1 MSPNA
6 YDAKC
11 ASDEELVRRVQG
23 GQLSAYNLLVVKYQH
38 RIINVAQKFV
48 SDYADASDIA
58 QETFIKAYKALPN
71 FRGESSFYTWLYRI
85 ATNVAKTYL
94 ENIQKQR
101 SQVDIDAEDFESKD
115 TNGVMTDATTPDR
128 ILESEELKRV
138 ILKALNELPPELKE
152 AFTLREVEGLSYEEI
167 SDRVQV
173 PIGTV
178 RSRIFRARQYIESKM
193 QQFHSWDFAI
203 SRSIGETHA
212 KH

>member
-1 MSPNA
+1 MSPKA
-6 YDAKC
+6 YDAKS

-38 RIINVAQKFV
+38 RIISVAQKYV

-115 TNGVMTDATTPDR
+115 TSGVMTDATTPDR

-167 SDRVQV
+167 SDKVQV

-193 QQFHSWDFAI
+193 QQFHS
-203 SRSIGETHA
+203 
-212 KH
+212 

>member
-1 MSPNA
+1 MSPKA
-6 YDAKC
+6 YDANS

-23 GQLSAYNLLVVKYQH
+23 GQLSAYNILVVKYQH
-38 RIINVAQKFV
+38 RIINVAQKYV

-138 ILKALNELPPELKE
+138 ILKALNELPQELKE
-152 AFTLREVEGLSYEEI
+152 AFALREVEGLSYEEI
-167 SDRVQV
+167 SDRVKV

-193 QQFHSWDFAI
+193 QQFHS
-203 SRSIGETHA
+203 
-212 KH
+212 

>member
-1 MSPNA
+1 MSPKA
-6 YDAKC
+6 YDAKS

-38 RIINVAQKFV
+38 RIISIAQKYV

-115 TNGVMTDATTPDR
+115 TSGVMTDATTPDR

-138 ILKALNELPPELKE
+138 ILKALSELPPELKE

-167 SDRVQV
+167 SDKVQV

-193 QQFHSWDFAI
+193 QQFHS
-203 SRSIGETHA
+203 
-212 KH
+212 

>member
-6 YDAKC
+6 YDAKS

-38 RIINVAQKFV
+38 RIISVAQKYV

-138 ILKALNELPPELKE
+138 ILKALNELPQELKE

-167 SDRVQV
+167 SDKVQV

-193 QQFHSWDFAI
+193 QQFHS
-203 SRSIGETHA
+203 
-212 KH
+212 

>member
-6 YDAKC
+6 YDAKS

-38 RIINVAQKFV
+38 RIISVAQKYV

-115 TNGVMTDATTPDR
+115 TSGVMTDATTPDR

-167 SDRVQV
+167 SDKVQV

-193 QQFHSWDFAI
+193 QQFHS
-203 SRSIGETHA
+203 
-212 KH
+212 

>member
-1 MSPNA
+1 MSPKA
-6 YDAKC
+6 YDAKS

-38 RIINVAQKFV
+38 RIISIAQKYV

-115 TNGVMTDATTPDR
+115 TSGVMTDATTPDR

-138 ILKALNELPPELKE
+138 ILKALSELPPELKE

-167 SDRVQV
+167 SDKVQI

-193 QQFHSWDFAI
+193 QQFHS
-203 SRSIGETHA
+203 
-212 KH
+212 

>member
-6 YDAKC
+6 YDANS

-23 GQLSAYNLLVVKYQH
+23 GQLSAYNILVVKYQH
-38 RIINVAQKFV
+38 RIINVAQKYV

-138 ILKALNELPPELKE
+138 ILKALNELPQELKE
-152 AFTLREVEGLSYEEI
+152 AFALREVEGLSYEEI
-167 SDRVQV
+167 SDRVKV

-193 QQFHSWDFAI
+193 QQFHS
-203 SRSIGETHA
+203 
-212 KH
+212 

>member
-6 YDAKC
+6 YDANS

-23 GQLSAYNLLVVKYQH
+23 GQLSAYNILVVKYQH
-38 RIINVAQKFV
+38 RIINVAQKYV

-138 ILKALNELPPELKE
+138 ILKALNELPQELKE

-167 SDRVQV
+167 SDRVKV

-193 QQFHSWDFAI
+193 QQFHS
-203 SRSIGETHA
+203 
-212 KH
+212 

>member
-6 YDAKC
+6 YDANS

-23 GQLSAYNLLVVKYQH
+23 GQLSAYNILVVKYQH
-38 RIINVAQKFV
+38 RIINIAQKYV

-138 ILKALNELPPELKE
+138 ILKALNELPQELKE

-167 SDRVQV
+167 SDKVQV

-193 QQFHSWDFAI
+193 QQFHS
-203 SRSIGETHA
+203 
-212 KH
+212 

>member
-193 QQFHSWDFAI
+193 QQFHS
-203 SRSIGETHA
+203 
-212 KH
+212 